1 MGMTM
6 TQKILAAHAGLD
18 HVEAGQLIEA
28 QLDLVLGNDIT
39 SPVAIHEMDK
49 MTVDTVFDKDKIALV
64 MDHFIPNKDIKS
76 AEHCKC
82 VREFACRHDI
92 TNYFDVGQMGIEHA
106 LLPEK
111 GLTVAGDVIIGADSH
126 TCTYGALG
134 AFSTGVG
141 STDMAAGM
149 ATGKA
154 WFKVPSAIKFNI
166 VGKPKKWV
174 SGKDVILHII
184 GMIGVD
190 GALYKS
196 MEFVGEGIKN
206 LSMDDRFT
214 IANMAIEAGG
224 KNGIFPVDD
233 LAIEYMK
240 EHSKRPYTAYEADE
254 DAVYEAEYTID
265 LSTLEPTVAFPHL
278 PENTKTISEIGEP
291 VVVDQSVIGSCTNG
305 RIDDLRVAARILKG
319 RKVKK
324 GLRCIVIPATQ
335 AIYYEVD
342 ILRTDYNIDRL
353 VFAES
358 DIDALEFRA
367 ENLDEAV
374 LNHNTVN
381 NVAVADEV
389 CNECVLRLI
398 VNILRCTN
406 LLDISLVHDNDRVG
420 HRKGFFLIV
429 GNIDESDAKL
439 VFQADQLVLHILS
452 EL

>member
-6 TQKILAAHAGLD
+6 TQKILAAAAGLD

-28 QLDLVLGNDIT
+28 KLDLVLGNDIT
-39 SPVAIHEMDK
+39 SPVAIHEMEK
-49 MTVDTVFDKDKIALV
+49 MTVDTVFDKDKVALV

-76 AEHCKC
+76 AQHCKC
-82 VREFACRHDI
+82 VREFACRHEI
-92 TNYFDVGQMGIEHA
+92 TNYFDVGEMGIEHA

-166 VGKPKKWV
+166 VGKPSKWV

-196 MEFVGEGIKN
+196 MEFVGEGIHN

-233 LAIEYMK
+233 IAMTYMK
-240 EHSKRPYTAYEADE
+240 EHSSRPWKVYEADE
-254 DAVYEAEYTID
+254 DAVYDEEYTID
-265 LSTLEPTVAFPHL
+265 LSTLRPTVAFPHL
-278 PENTKTISEIGEP
+278 PENTRTIVEIQEDIAI
-291 VVVDQSVIGSCTNG
+291 DQVVIGSCTNG
-305 RIDDLRVAARILKG
+305 RIDDLRIAAEILADN
-319 RKVKK
+319 KVKK
-324 GLRCIVIPATQ
+324 GIRCIVIPATQ
-335 AIYYEVD
+335 KIYLEAMEEGLLKTFIEAGAVVSTPTCGPCLGGYMG
-342 ILRTDYNIDRL
+342 IL
-353 VFAES
+353 AEHERCVS
-358 DIDALEFRA
+358 TTNRNFVGRMGHVESEIYLASP
-367 ENLDEAV
+367 
-374 LNHNTVN
+374 
-381 NVAVADEV
+381 AVAAASAV
-389 CNECVLRLI
+389 
-398 VNILRCTN
+398 TGK
-406 LLDISLVHDNDRVG
+406 ISSP
-420 HRKGFFLIV
+420 
-429 GNIDESDAKL
+429 E
-439 VFQADQLVLHILS
+439 
-452 EL
+452 ELGL